1 MTNFDQ
7 NRKYNFGENE
17 THFSHHVSF
26 KIKTVSLRVDVL
38 RGSLALCVWKVA
50 KTIITIPIT
59 LRVGLVTW
67 KNINSCIRWY
77 YHLKNSQNVTFNEF
91 SNIFSLPKVKMGPW
105 RTFYHIERT
114 SRYVWNWPCT
124 IWYIQTGQFYF
135 RNWSFLIKNDF
146 FWPLIH
152 QKWGLYFYSI
162 FLFSFE
168 TRHCDK
174 NASFY
179 QNKIIRFFFW
189 PENWESNLE
198 YFSPHRNSDKNAVS
212 GHYWYYIISQK
223 RFIQPFLWFMIVCYL
238 IIVCLFQ

>member
-17 THFSHHVSF
+17 THFSDHVSF

-105 RTFYHIERT
+105 RTFYYIERT
-114 SRYVWNWPCT
+114 ASYVWNWPFVQKLAIFISNLSILSRKMT
-124 IWYIQTGQFYF
+124 
-135 RNWSFLIKNDF
+135 

-152 QKWGLYFYSI
+152 QKLGLYFYSI
-162 FLFSFE
+162 FLLFE
-168 TRHCDK
+168 TMTK
-174 NASFY
+174 
-179 QNKIIRFFFW
+179 QQFW
-189 PENWESNLE
+189 DSKMRQKC
-198 YFSPHRNSDKNAVS
+198 YFLSE
-212 GHYWYYIISQK
+212 
-223 RFIQPFLWFMIVCYL
+223 
-238 IIVCLFQ
+238 